1 MATLTAY
8 DIFGRVFVTVTV
20 KDYDRPQEDAVEPEF
35 HCSTTIRS
43 TGESEP
49 VEWLAQAL
57 LGLMEAC

>member
-8 DIFGRVFVTVTV
+8 DMFGEVFVTVTV
-20 KDYDRPQEDAVEPEF
+20 RDHDLRGEDAVAPEF

-49 VEWLAQAL
+49 HEWLAQAL
-57 LGLMEAC
+57 VGLMEAC